1 MAHIFIAIIK
11 QDLGVNVTLSNTE
24 VVEKSDL
31 IVLAVKPN
39 VVQPVLQE
47 VAETVSKEKLLVSIA
62 AGIPL
67 KSIEQ
72 VTKERKCLSCSLA
85 QKIFS
90 LVQINPGP
98 KSNFL
103 DWAKFTAFV
112 DDNKILLKRRF
123 LSLIV

>member
-1 MAHIFIAIIK
+1 MAHLFIAIFK

-72 VTKERKCLSCSLA
+72 VTKGRKYISCSLT
-85 QKIFS
+85 QKIFL
-90 LVQINPGP
+90 LVRINPGP
-98 KSNFL
+98 KSKFL
-103 DWAKFTAFV
+103 DWA
-112 DDNKILLKRRF
+112 
-123 LSLIV
+123 